1 MNVASPQ
8 ESSLLL
14 VVPEAER
21 AVREHRAEFDLAARV
36 GVPAHITVA
45 YPFKPV
51 DIMAAK
57 EIERLREMF
66 RTVNPFWVELRTT
79 GWFGDMAARQTLY
92 DASRVR
98 SCHVS
103 SSLTMRRPS
112 SCGPVLHSPLN
123 VQDGSWSKSSLWV
136 GSAPTLLRRQG
147 PLLRRSSC
155 PRATLIGAESAPCPS
170 ELQLSADEI
179 GLLVEDSTIGSLE
192 VTAEDKSIIGS
203 AWDDVQVG
211 VEDRLESNLAVGK
224 EQVDA
229 LCRHRR
235 VPERLGQPLS
245 DGHHPRSVVRI
256 QVHEVACVLL
266 RNHQEVSRGDR
277 LDVHERRDSIILV
290 DAARWQVTID
300 NGAEHTVHEQTIPT
314 QACPTRQIK
323 SHAGHCR
330 RHTHLGD
337 GADLA

>member
-1 MNVASPQ
+1 MPRIAVDAADGLRCSRPMNVASPQ

-155 PRATLIGAESAPCPS
+155 PRATLIGAESAPCPVRT
-170 ELQLSADEI
+170 A
-179 GLLVEDSTIGSLE
+179 VERGRDRPARRGQHDRVSGS
-192 VTAEDKSIIGS
+192 
-203 AWDDVQVG
+203 
-211 VEDRLESNLAVGK
+211 
-224 EQVDA
+224 
-229 LCRHRR
+229 HRR
-235 VPERLGQPLS
+235 GQI
-245 DGHHPRSVVRI
+245 HHR
-256 QVHEVACVLL
+256 ECV
-266 RNHQEVSRGDR
+266 G
-277 LDVHERRDSIILV
+277 
-290 DAARWQVTID
+290 
-300 NGAEHTVHEQTIPT
+300 
-314 QACPTRQIK
+314 
-323 SHAGHCR
+323 
-330 RHTHLGD
+330 
-337 GADLA
+337 